1 MKEKSKSKKRFRVV
15 GKHGV
20 EGIYWAVDEDDAIEQ
35 YRKDFSVVEKERLRA
50 VEL

>member
-1 MKEKSKSKKRFRVV
+1 MNKNKRFRVV

-20 EGIYWAVDEDDAIEQ
+20 EGIYWAVDKEDAKEQ
-35 YRKDFSVVEKERLRA
+35 YKKDFSVVEGERLRA